1 MEHLLFANSTA
12 PITFSFLGCEDWDG
26 GDFLSYPQRQGW
38 DTSIWE
44 WSEDEVRLDTHGRKL
59 DDFAAFL
66 QSWLFFGLL
75 MTVLG
80 RKIPCEELTRLM
92 NKDEEDPRR
101 FITTSKLAAYLDEFG
116 LRYTKMSD
124 EEKLE
129 REDIIWD
136 ALSEA
141 RIVTYRLNRK
151 IYLADSYPDS
161 DVLQE
166 TLLCQTLLYLA
177 LARFIAKVIT
187 SVDWKVLEGSRMQPW
202 LEKRMTEAGWCPF
215 DVRFLCQ
222 TFDPDITAFIFS
234 LGCTSTLKDHR
245 LCDERYSEFGDRCV
259 ADSVGMRSLPKHVEP
274 QCDCPLIGP
283 DMNDIETA
291 VRNRTVPVIALSL
304 PQDEREDVDFVLWEE
319 NLNDDQRGIG
329 TYFAISHVW
338 NEGLGNPDANL
349 LPKCQV
355 MRMANLL
362 LELENS
368 EQGKFIIIEG
378 SEHLERRLT
387 VPFWIDTF
395 CIPVSPQSQDL
406 RNICIARMRK
416 IYESAT
422 AVIVLDP
429 DLQRLSSDANPT
441 EFLGHLMS
449 CSWRGRLWTYQEG
462 NLAWDL
468 LVPAHGKCFD
478 LAKILDLYP
487 EYPESELDVTDGTA
501 TGYIES
507 SITQSMADA
516 CRRLIRST
524 GASSEV
530 AQNPEIA
537 LASMLRALAHR
548 TTSRDGD
555 EAICIATFMNID
567 PVPILAESSPKNRMR
582 KLLSCLRVLSK
593 AMLFT
598 YGPRLQEPGFRWA
611 PETFLAP
618 HGYRKD
624 INFPV
629 YYRPSDRSGAE
640 TTSELVAIPASYFC
654 PKGRGM
660 VAVFSAIKL
669 DLPASPQPLPE
680 HFIVLTSLAE
690 QKGYVIDMND
700 AGEHS
705 YSWSEVC
712 EDSSTEWAVLF
723 ANEKKLRHTPDALLV
738 KWLGETEDGQIRC
751 EWKYDVLVEE
761 LDDCI
766 LEGARK
772 EKIQQAGNYRGHW
785 IPFCEWIID

>member
-1 MEHLLFANSTA
+1 MEHLLFANGVASIIF
-12 PITFSFLGCEDWDG
+12 PFLACEDWDG

-59 DDFAAFL
+59 DDLATFL

-75 MTVLG
+75 VTVLG
-80 RKIPCEELTRLM
+80 RKIPCEEFTRLM
-92 NKDEEDPRR
+92 NDDEEDPRR
-101 FITTSKLAAYLDEFG
+101 FITTSKLAAYLDEFK
-116 LRYTKMSD
+116 LRFTKMSD
-124 EEKLE
+124 EEKLK

-141 RIVTYRLNRK
+141 KLVNYRLNRK
-151 IYLADSYPDS
+151 MYLGDPSPNS
-161 DVLQE
+161 DILQGA
-166 TLLCQTLLYLA
+166 LLCQTLLYLA
-177 LARFIAKVIT
+177 LERFVAKVII
-187 SVDWKVLEGSRMQPW
+187 SVDWKVLEGTSFQPC
-202 LEKRMTEAGWCPF
+202 LEKRMKEAGWCPF
-215 DVRFLCQ
+215 DVRFLWL
-222 TFDPDITAFIFS
+222 TFDPDVTAFIFS
-234 LGCTSTLKDHR
+234 LGCTSTSKDHG
-245 LCDERYSEFGDRCV
+245 LCHERYIEFGDCCV

-274 QCDCPLIGP
+274 QCNCPLIGP

-291 VRNRTVPVIALSL
+291 VRNGTVPVIALSL
-304 PQDEREDVDFVLWEE
+304 PQDELEDVDFLLWEE

-329 TYFAISHVW
+329 RYFAISHVW
-338 NEGLGNPDANL
+338 NEGLGNPDANS

-368 EQGKFIIIEG
+368 EQGEFIIIEG
-378 SEHLERRLT
+378 SENLERRLT

-487 EYPESELDVTDGTA
+487 EYPGSELDVTDGTA
-501 TGYIES
+501 TGYIEA

-530 AQNPEIA
+530 AQNPESA
-537 LASMLRALAHR
+537 LKSMLRALAHR
-548 TTSRDGD
+548 TTSRNGD

-567 PVPILAESSPKNRMR
+567 PAPILAESSPKKRMW
-582 KLLSCLRVLSK
+582 KLLCCLPVLSK
-593 AMLFT
+593 AMLFA
-598 YGPRLQEPGFRWA
+598 YGPRFRERGFRWA

-624 INFPV
+624 IEFAA
-629 YYRPSDRSGAE
+629 YYRPSDRSGANM
-640 TTSELVAIPASYFC
+640 TAELVAIPPAYLC
-654 PKGRGM
+654 PKGHGI
-660 VAVFSAIKL
+660 VAIFSGIKL
-669 DLPASPQPLPE
+669 DSPASSQPLPE
-680 HFIVLTSLAE
+680 HFVVLTSLVE
-690 QKGYVIDMND
+690 NKGFVIDMND
-700 AGEHS
+700 AGEPS
-705 YSWSEVC
+705 YPWSQVC

-772 EKIQQAGNYRGHW
+772 ENLEQAGNYRGHH